1 MKEAMRLTTA
11 QRIPTDRVR
20 LLGEKCGRVG
30 VPKKKGRETS
40 GPKSAEPSGCVHLQ
54 VRINCPIWS
63 FVPSDAGRE
72 RTFGGPDPVGLSQRQ
87 LWAARYFHCGRQGPP
102 RWRLFFS
109 VKTREVI

>member
-30 VPKKKGRETS
+30 VPKKKGREKS

-54 VRINCPIWS
+54 ARINCPIWN
-63 FVPSDAGRE
+63 FVPSDAGASELLEGLIRSDCLGVNSGQPDIFTVAGKG
-72 RTFGGPDPVGLSQRQ
+72 RRVGG
-87 LWAARYFHCGRQGPP
+87 
-102 RWRLFFS
+102 LFFS